1 MTMFAIQTV
10 LILLV
15 AFVAGCVAGC
25 WLRGVMG
32 REEPVRG
39 AARPSAEARQKAKR
53 PARKAAPVRARK
65 SAAAK
70 RDDLKLLSGV
80 GPALEKKLNGLGVRR
95 FEQIAAWKKAD
106 IDRIDAA
113 LDFKGRIQREN
124 WIAQA
129 KVLARGGETKFSKKA
144 GGKRNAARSG
154 VRTAARK

>member
-1 MTMFAIQTV
+1 MTMFAIQT
-10 LILLV
+10 ILTLLA

-25 WLRGVMG
+25 WLRGVVG
-32 REEPVRG
+32 G
-39 AARPSAEARQKAKR
+39 AERVPRAAKPAAKARPAAKR
-53 PARKAAPVRARK
+53 PARKAAPARARK

-113 LDFKGRIQREN
+113 LNFKGRIQREK
-124 WIAQA
+124 WVSQA
-129 KVLARGGETKFSKKA
+129 KVLARGGETEFSK
-144 GGKRNAARSG
+144 RAR
-154 VRTAARK
+154 ARR